1 MKGADVAMI
10 ANMNEKGRQV
20 KLLAAI
26 AVLAM
31 VVCAFAVAIPSDV
44 DAAEAPSGT
53 YVATENVGS
62 VADIQGLKDSSDNAI
77 YSNGILTV
85 PAEGLS
91 LNLTQDIGS
100 SESPMNLK
108 IVLNGDLRITST
120 TNKSIYIQAVGERA
134 YTLTFNADDTV
145 FEVSGANVILDANGD
160 KSSVINN
167 MYTSTWDF
175 TESHVS
181 GSIMATNGATLTIK
195 HTSGGSTW
203 LDAAAG
209 KTSLLYVNNATVKFD
224 DAHGV
229 QSIDVM
235 AENNAKIDANMSD
248 GTTLTGYFNLSGTTL
263 TGTSVSMY
271 AAKLVNSTVTV
282 DTLGTY
288 SGTRTPAN
296 VGAYGS
302 VAYEVNTINVDPKSS
317 VDAVKI
323 INDLSTAA
331 LYEGTS
337 TIKFIGGGSVSGNF
351 TDVSKTGE
359 SSAKAASYNINEITL
374 TGTNTVS
381 SNVTLDGKYTVA
393 EKSALNVNDGA
404 TLKGEI
410 TNYGA
415 ISINSGAITADDKG
429 DSYITLSN
437 DSTGTINVTGTST
450 AVLGGTIDSTSK
462 NTEFGIGQVVDV
474 VDNLIIDGATV
485 TINGILNNSDGY
497 SIDII
502 NGGKLIIGG
511 ALATFTND
519 GVITVEATDSA
530 IAVGSE
536 SIQIIDGA
544 KFVNNGTVMLE
555 SSTDAASYLMSNS
568 GIIDNNGS
576 IEIVDGVMS
585 NNGTIN
591 NKAGAVFTIS
601 GTFTAGNAST
611 FNNSSSIVVNGII
624 SGDGATIGNVAEG
637 ATVTVSNVTGKIT
650 VSDSNLESKRTL
662 ETGDNTIALNST
674 NTTESVGGVIIT
686 SAVVEVEKK
695 YYKEMQISGTFDVS
709 LPETDKDGDGKA
721 NFFVDAS
728 RAVVSDN
735 LNLGDNLNV
744 LFDASTNLYVA
755 GNMNITD
762 AGSAKFQG
770 GNVFVTGMIVSVD
783 EISGAKVNAAMY
795 NALVGTQKT
804 YYYTTLDKAI
814 EGASSANVNRIEIL
828 NQVTLDVDATVPS
841 GITVYVN
848 TGSELLIDEVTLTVA
863 DGGKI
868 NNRGTIDVDGTL
880 YVTIKKTGISGNGTI
895 ESDVVSRGEQDV
907 RYTTLAN
914 AIAAAGSEE
923 VTITLN
929 GNVCITSDLTIPS
942 NITVDTNGKGFNVY
956 GAKLT
961 VDGTLYLNKTEQG
974 TTVGDYRVY
983 DNTTNPNIT
992 KTGKVVVNG
1001 YIKATSEP
1009 VYDGK
1014 NFPAG
1019 AYYYVFGNESF
1030 YYITTVANAA
1040 QAAQTA
1046 DNGITIY
1053 GKNTTGDVEFT
1064 GTADEPVQVTIDAKG
1079 ELTASSLKL
1088 TYAVLNI
1095 DGRFDGTVTSDVGSV
1110 ELVNVTGIDFVSG
1123 VDGDDVAY
1131 FGMSGTPAK
1140 IGTKTKDPDAS
1151 VTVSAGNVTVI
1162 DATEFNVT
1170 TAGDVEFG
1178 IASGATLAVA
1188 GDLTSQTDMTVEGT
1202 LAIQNGGS
1210 ADIDGIFYVVGTVT
1224 VAAATEQY
1232 SAGTLA
1238 ATTMYVGV
1246 DDEYNGAGSASVAA
1260 SSISGLT
1267 SAYVLNG
1274 TTVSKDILKGLTY
1287 TTGFYVEGEL
1297 WITAYTNGGVK
1308 AVAPGTIPT
1317 ENVTLDK
1324 WTGTKADGTTAEVA
1338 KNAQFDAG
1346 TPARLDA
1353 KINYDI
1359 YVVTVFADPGITAVY
1374 IDGKLM
1380 TEGYYEDST
1389 TGQWVQ
1395 GFKLNVAA
1403 GEHEITYKLGNYF
1416 SGEATMTVN
1425 GDSVSGNKFTTSG
1438 TEPDDLRVTVYLQG
1452 IEPSAPETP
1461 STGSSD
1467 DGMGLTD
1474 YLLIILV
1481 VLIVIM
1487 AIMVAMRLMRS

>member
-1 MKGADVAMI
+1 MI
-10 ANMNEKGRQV
+10 AIEKTNNTG
-20 KLLAAI
+20 KLLV
-26 AVLAM
+26 AVLALFIAIAGAA
-31 VVCAFAVAIPSDV
+31 VVLSDNSV
-44 DAAEAPSGT
+44 DATAPAVDFDGATTVTVDDVEDFKAVDGT
-53 YVATENVGS
+53 VTVGETTT
-62 VADIQGLKDSSDNAI
+62 I
-77 YSNGILTV
+77 YNITK
-85 PAEGLS
+85 
-91 LNLTQDIGS
+91 DIGS
-100 SESPMNLK
+100 ATSPVDLAF
-108 IVLNGDLRITST
+108 VLNADVQFTTNNGSKIYIQNDHQNATFMFTTGGDVLEFNGIEAYLDSNVASSSVFNMNINNVNGAVSVINGAVLNITTTQGNSTWMGAQDQTSKSSYLIVTGNSTKASVVNFNNANSLQEVVITST
-120 TNKSIYIQAVGERA
+120 YGEINFNDSK
-134 YTLTFNADDTV
+134 YT
-145 FEVSGANVILDANGD
+145 
-160 KSSVINN
+160 
-167 MYTSTWDF
+167 
-175 TESHVS
+175 
-181 GSIMATNGATLTIK
+181 
-195 HTSGGSTW
+195 
-203 LDAAAG
+203 
-209 KTSLLYVNNATVKFD
+209 
-224 DAHGV
+224 GV
-229 QSIDVM
+229 VL
-235 AENNAKIDANMSD
+235 KD
-248 GTTLTGYFNLSGTTL
+248 GTTLSNSSVAVNGAGYSGLQFNGTVTLKNSSSITVSGTGSNSDGHNYAGISVQKDGAEL
-263 TGTSVSMY
+263 NIDGT
-271 AAKLVNSTVTV
+271 
-282 DTLGTY
+282 
-288 SGTRTPAN
+288 
-296 VGAYGS
+296 
-302 VAYEVNTINVDPKSS
+302 SS
-317 VDAVKI
+317 VDTNSIGFLSSTSNAKI
-323 INDLSTAA
+323 SG
-331 LYEGTS
+331 EGTFS
-337 TIKFIGGGSVSGNF
+337 GNFVKGLNTGDASSIKFTLDGTKFTGTNSVSGI
-351 TDVSKTGE
+351 S
-359 SSAKAASYNINEITL
+359 I
-374 TGTNTVS
+374 
-381 SNVTLDGKYTVA
+381 DGKYTIM
-393 EKSALNVNDGA
+393 EKSALNVSSDAILAGTA
-404 TLKGEI
+404 TNNGS
-410 TNYGA
+410 
-415 ISINSGAITADDKG
+415 ISINSGANVDNFNI
-429 DSYITLSN
+429 SN
-437 DSTGTINVTGTST
+437 DSTGTVNITGTST

-462 NTEFGIGQVVDV
+462 NTEFGIGQIVDV
-474 VDNLIIDGATV
+474 VDNLVIDGATV

-530 IAVGSE
+530 IAAGSE

-555 SSTDAASYLMSNS
+555 SSTEVASYLMSNS
-568 GIIDNNGS
+568 GIIDNNGT

-601 GTFTAGNAST
+601 GTFTAGAAST
-611 FNNSSSIVVNGII
+611 FNNSGSVVVNGTI

-662 ETGDNTIALNST
+662 ETGNNTIALNST

-709 LPETDKDGDGKA
+709 LLETDANGTGIA
-721 NFFVDAS
+721 NFYVDAS

-744 LFDASTNLYVA
+744 QFTSNTNLYVA

-762 AGSAKFQG
+762 ADSAKFQG

-880 YVTIKKTGISGNGTI
+880 YVTIEKTGISGNGTI

-974 TTVGDYRVY
+974 TTEGDYRVY

-992 KTGKVVVNG
+992 KTGEVVVNG

-1019 AYYYVFGNESF
+1019 AYYYVFGSESF

-1140 IGTKTKDPDAS
+1140 IGTKTTDPDAS
-1151 VTVSAGNVTVI
+1151 VTVSAGTVTVV

-1188 GDLTSQTDMTVEGT
+1188 GDLISQTDMTVQGT
-1202 LAIQNGGS
+1202 LAVLNGGS
-1210 ADIDGIFYVVGTVT
+1210 ADIDGIFYIVGTVT
-1224 VAAATEQY
+1224 VAAATEQH

-1238 ATTMYVGV
+1238 ATTMYVGL
-1246 DDEYNGAGSASVAA
+1246 DDEYVGAGSASITA
-1260 SSISGLT
+1260 SAINGLT
-1267 SAYVLNG
+1267 SVYVLNG
-1274 TTVSKDILKGLTY
+1274 TTVSEDILKDLTY

-1324 WTGTKADGTTAEVA
+1324 WTGTKADGTTTEVA

-1416 SGEATMTVN
+1416 SGEATITFN
-1425 GDSVSGNKFTTSG
+1425 WDSVSGNKFTTSG